1 MGELDGRVAIVTGAG
16 SGIGH
21 AIAQRLGREGAHV
34 AVNYHGH
41 DDEADRL
48 AEELPSSIAI
58 GGDVS
63 KRADV
68 EALVSRVTEE
78 LGPVAI
84 LVNNAGIEKAA
95 PFLDVTDEDWDAQLA
110 VNLTGPYLCSQA
122 CARVMRGHGGGSIV
136 NVSSVHE
143 DVAFLDH
150 SAYAASKGGLRM
162 LMRNLAVELAPFRIR
177 VNNVAPGPIATPIN
191 RDKLDDPEAKRVLER
206 SVPLGRWGTPEE
218 VAEVAL
224 FLASDRAAYV
234 TGSTYAVDG
243 GLARHT
249 EPI

>member
-1 MGELDGRVAIVTGAG
+1 
-16 SGIGH
+16 
-21 AIAQRLGREGAHV
+21 
-34 AVNYHGH
+34 
-41 DDEADRL
+41 
-48 AEELPSSIAI
+48 
-58 GGDVS
+58 
-63 KRADV
+63 
-68 EALVSRVTEE
+68 
-78 LGPVAI
+78 
-84 LVNNAGIEKAA
+84 
-95 PFLDVTDEDWDAQLA
+95 
-110 VNLTGPYLCSQA
+110 
-122 CARVMRGHGGGSIV
+122 V

-143 DVAFLDH
+143 DVAFLEH

-191 RDKLDDPEAKRVLER
+191 QDKLDDPEAKRVLER

-224 FLASDRAAYV
+224 FLASDRASYV